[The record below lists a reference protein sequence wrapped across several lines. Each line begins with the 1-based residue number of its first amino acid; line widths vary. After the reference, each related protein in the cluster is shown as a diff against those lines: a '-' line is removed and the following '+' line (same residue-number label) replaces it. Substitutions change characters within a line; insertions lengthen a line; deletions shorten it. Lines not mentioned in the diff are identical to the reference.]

1 MERQY
6 ANWKQ
11 AVERFWSAP
20 SPDWREAARLIA
32 EIAAASEDDTL
43 RHAASQALPY
53 LRHAAASR
61 GNRAISDTARR
72 RIGMLRD
79 VLHTLNAPRF
89 GKRGVVHRPSP
100 EERYREMLGLPLDRR
115 LAATE
120 IHQAFKHAAKRLH
133 PDAGGDGR
141 AFLELAAARD
151 ALMQAS
157 TRRHD

>member
-6 ANWKQ
+6 VNWKQ
-11 AVERFWSAP
+11 AIERFWSAP

-61 GNRAISDTARR
+61 ADRATSEGARR
-72 RIGMLRD
+72 RIGTLRD
-79 VLHTLNAPRF
+79 VLHTLTAPRF

-100 EERYREMLGLPLDRR
+100 DEHYRQMLGLPLDRR

-120 IHQAFKHAAKRLH
+120 IHQAFKRAAKSLH

-141 AFLELAAARD
+141 AFVELAAARD

-157 TRRHD
+157 ARRHD